1 MPAATPNEAIAREL
15 FIDAYVDLRVEA
27 LQRPSGVL
35 TAEESEPVLRRHGVT
50 NQDLRN
56 FIEVHARDMPYM
68 SDLWSEI
75 ERRIRERMGSSTV
88 TPELAP

>member
-1 MPAATPNEAIAREL
+1 MPPATPGEAIPREL
-15 FIDAYVDLRVEA
+15 FIDSYVDLRVEA

-50 NQDLRN
+50 DQDLRT

-68 SDLWSEI
+68 SELWFEI
-75 ERRIRERMGSSTV
+75 ERRIRERIGSSIV